1 MYIILFD
8 FLPYGYV
15 YRFHFRNRKPEA
27 QNISHDHT
35 ASKFQNGDSHSSM
48 SGDPNSPTGESF
60 KGSGE
65 RF

>member
-1 MYIILFD
+1 MFTIFILEIENLRLKTFPTITQLVN
-8 FLPYGYV
+8 FKMG
-15 YRFHFRNRKPEA
+15 
-27 QNISHDHT
+27 IHT
-35 ASKFQNGDSHSSM
+35 SSM